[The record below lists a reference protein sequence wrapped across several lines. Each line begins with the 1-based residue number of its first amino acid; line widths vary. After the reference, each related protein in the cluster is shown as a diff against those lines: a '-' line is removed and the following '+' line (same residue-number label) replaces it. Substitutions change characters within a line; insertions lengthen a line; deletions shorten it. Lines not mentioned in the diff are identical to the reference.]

1 MKSWAMKSCLMKW
14 SNLFLLTAVASGV
27 APLALADDPTATVVE
42 GKPLTVTVS
51 ATAEATGDANA
62 QPQRVVVVADE
73 TVDATGAPA
82 EAKAITIRLVGDSQ
96 GFVVDANDAPGADA
110 KQVPFIGVVTSP
122 LGEQVRAQTTLS
134 EDVGLSVDVVSPDS
148 PAAKAGLKAH
158 DILAKYD
165 DQILCAAVQLSAL
178 VKRTGSG
185 NKATLTVLR
194 GGKELPI
201 EVTVGEHAAQ
211 ATFKVEG
218 VNIAVGLPGQPG
230 GPRVVAGQPLA
241 PEMLKLLQ
249 EMELTRGSI
258 NNVPVYGFVP
268 RATDS
273 DAPVS
278 PQSPAPN
285 ASPLQ
290 PQADQFQRDQNQLQ
304 RNLQRN
310 QRIMLVNPN
319 VQSQSQSVSIVA
331 NDDGRVEL
339 REINGKRT
347 VTILDKAGAQQYTGP
362 LDTQEDREKI
372 PAEIRSRVEQAE
384 ASAGPKGVVPP
395 LTAPVPVAP
404 GGDAAGGGSR

>member
-1 MKSWAMKSCLMKW
+1 MNMKW
-14 SNLFLLTAVASGV
+14 SNLFLLTAVASAA
-27 APLALADDPTATVVE
+27 APLTRADEPIVVE
-42 GKPLTVTVS
+42 GKPLNITIS
-51 ATAEATGDANA
+51 ATAEATGDAGS
-62 QPQRVVVVADE
+62 QPPRVVVVTDD

-82 EAKAITIRLVGDSQ
+82 EAKAITIRLVGDGQ
-96 GFVVDANDAPGADA
+96 GFFVAESKDAPGAEA
-110 KQVPFIGVVTSP
+110 KKVPFIGVVTSP
-122 LGEQVRAQTTLS
+122 LGEAVRAQTNLT

-165 DQILCAAVQLSAL
+165 DQLLCAAVQLSAL
-178 VKRTGSG
+178 VKRTGTG

-194 GGKELPI
+194 SGKELPI

-218 VNIAVGLPGQPG
+218 VNMNFTPLGGQSAI
-230 GPRVVAGQPLA
+230 VAGQPLDPA
-241 PEMLKLLQ
+241 WLKLLQ
-249 EMELTRGSI
+249 EMELKGGSI

-268 RATDS
+268 RAQGG
-273 DAPVS
+273 DAPVI

-290 PQADQFQRDQNQLQ
+290 PQTDQFQRDQNQIQ
-304 RNLQRN
+304 RNQIQRN
-310 QRIMLVNPN
+310 QRIVLVNPN

-339 REINGKRT
+339 RETNGKRT
-347 VTILDKAGAQQYTGP
+347 VTILDKSGAQQYTGP

-372 PAEIRSRVEQAE
+372 PVALRGRVEQAE
-384 ASAGPKGVVPP
+384 ASAGPKGVIAP

-404 GGDAAGGGSR
+404 GGDAAGGSSR

>member
-1 MKSWAMKSCLMKW
+1 MKW
-14 SNLFLLTAVASGV
+14 SNLFLLTAVASSVVPV
-27 APLALADDPTATVVE
+27 ARADDPTATVVE
-42 GKPLTVTVS
+42 GKPLNITVS
-51 ATAEATGDANA
+51 ATAEATGDAGS
-62 QPQRVVVVADE
+62 QPPRVVVVADE
-73 TVDATGAPA
+73 TVDVSGAPA
-82 EAKAITIRLVGDSQ
+82 EAKAITIRLVGDGQ
-96 GFVVDANDAPGADA
+96 GVVFEGNAATGAEA

-134 EDVGLSVDVVSPDS
+134 EDIGLSVDVVSPDS

-165 DQILCAAVQLSAL
+165 DQLLCAAVQLSAL

-194 GGKELPI
+194 AGKELPI

-218 VNIAVGLPGQPG
+218 VNIAMGLPGQPG

-241 PEMLKLLQ
+241 PEVIKLL
-249 EMELTRGSI
+249 EELELKGGSL

-268 RATDS
+268 RAPGG
-273 DAPVS
+273 DAPVLL
-278 PQSPAPN
+278 PQLPAPN

-290 PQADQFQRDQNQLQ
+290 PQADQFQRDQNQFQ
-304 RNLQRN
+304 SNQNQFQRN
-310 QRIMLVNPN
+310 QRIVLVNPN

-339 REINGKRT
+339 RETNGKRT

-362 LDTQEDREKI
+362 LDTREDREKI
-372 PAEIRSRVEQAE
+372 PAELRRRVEQAE
-384 ASAGPKGVVPP
+384 ASAGPKAMISP
-395 LTAPVPVAP
+395 LTPPVPIAP
-404 GGDAAGGGSR
+404 GGEAAGGANR

>member
-1 MKSWAMKSCLMKW
+1 MKW
-14 SNLFLLTAVASGV
+14 SNLFLLTAVASSVVPV
-27 APLALADDPTATVVE
+27 ARADDPTATVVE
-42 GKPLTVTVS
+42 GKPLNITVR
-51 ATAEATGDANA
+51 ATAEATGDAGS
-62 QPQRVVVVADE
+62 QPPRVVVVADE
-73 TVDATGAPA
+73 TVDASGAPA
-82 EAKAITIRLVGDSQ
+82 EAKAITIRLVGDGQ
-96 GFVVDANDAPGADA
+96 GVVFEGNAATGAEA

-134 EDVGLSVDVVSPDS
+134 EDIGLSVDVVSPDS

-165 DQILCAAVQLSAL
+165 DQLLCAAVQLSAL

-194 GGKELPI
+194 AGKELPI

-218 VNIAVGLPGQPG
+218 LNIAMGLPGQPG

-241 PEMLKLLQ
+241 PEVIKLIEEMDLKG
-249 EMELTRGSI
+249 GSL

-268 RATDS
+268 RAPGG
-273 DAPVS
+273 DAPVLL
-278 PQSPAPN
+278 PQLPAPN

-290 PQADQFQRDQNQLQ
+290 PQADQFQRDQNQFQ
-304 RNLQRN
+304 SNQNQFQRN
-310 QRIMLVNPN
+310 QRIVLVNPN

-339 REINGKRT
+339 RETNGKRT
-347 VTILDKAGAQQYTGP
+347 VTILDKAGAQQYAGP
-362 LDTQEDREKI
+362 LDTREDREKI
-372 PAEIRSRVEQAE
+372 PAELRRRVEQAE
-384 ASAGPKGVVPP
+384 ASAGPKAMISP
-395 LTAPVPVAP
+395 LTPPVPIAP
-404 GGDAAGGGSR
+404 GGEAAGGANR

>member
-1 MKSWAMKSCLMKW
+1 MNIKW

-27 APLALADDPTATVVE
+27 APVALADDPTATVVE
-42 GKPLTVTVS
+42 GKPLTVTIS
-51 ATAEATGDANA
+51 ATAEATGDASS
-62 QPQRVVVVADE
+62 QPPRVVVVTDD

-82 EAKAITIRLVGDSQ
+82 EAKAITIRLVGDGQ
-96 GFVVDANDAPGADA
+96 GFVAESKDAPGAEG
-110 KQVPFIGVVTSP
+110 KKVPFIGVVTSP
-122 LGEQVRAQTTLS
+122 LGEAVRAQTTLP

-165 DQILCAAVQLSAL
+165 DQLLCAAVQLSAL
-178 VKRTGSG
+178 VKRTGTG
-185 NKATLTVLR
+185 NKATLIVLR

-218 VNIAVGLPGQPG
+218 VNIAMGQPG

-241 PEMLKLLQ
+241 PEVIKLIEEMGSKAGGAVFGGQYGFAVPAPGVDAPILLQ
-249 EMELTRGSI
+249 
-258 NNVPVYGFVP
+258 
-268 RATDS
+268 
-273 DAPVS
+273 
-278 PQSPAPN
+278 QSPAPN

-290 PQADQFQRDQNQLQ
+290 PQPNQLQ
-304 RNLQRN
+304 SNQIQRN
-310 QRIMLVNPN
+310 QRIVLVNPN

-339 REINGKRT
+339 REVNGKRT
-347 VTILDKAGAQQYTGP
+347 VTILDKAGAQQYSGA
-362 LDTQEDREKI
+362 LDSKEDREKI
-372 PAEIRSRVEQAE
+372 PAELRSRVEQAE
-384 ASAGPKGVVPP
+384 ASAGPKAVVPP
-395 LTAPVPVAP
+395 LAPPVPVAP

>member
-1 MKSWAMKSCLMKW
+1 MKW

-27 APLALADDPTATVVE
+27 APVARADEPIVVE
-42 GKPLTVTVS
+42 GKPLNVTVS
-51 ATAEATGDANA
+51 ATAEAKGDAGS
-62 QPQRVVVVADE
+62 QPPRVVVVTDD
-73 TVDATGAPA
+73 TVDATGVPA
-82 EAKAITIRLVGDSQ
+82 EAKAITISVVGDGQ
-96 GFVVDANDAPGADA
+96 RFVSEGNAAAGAEA
-110 KQVPFIGVVTSP
+110 KKVPFIGVVTSP
-122 LGEQVRAQTTLS
+122 LGEAVRAQTNLT

-158 DILAKYD
+158 DILARYD

-178 VKRTGSG
+178 VKRTGTG

-218 VNIAVGLPGQPG
+218 VNMNFTPLGGQG
-230 GPRVVAGQPLA
+230 AIVAGQPLA
-241 PEMLKLLQ
+241 PEVIKLL
-249 EMELTRGSI
+249 EELELKGGSI
-258 NNVPVYGFVP
+258 NVPAYGNVPVYGFVP
-268 RATDS
+268 RAPES
-273 DAPVS
+273 DAS
-278 PQSPAPN
+278 ILLPQSPAPN

-310 QRIMLVNPN
+310 QRIVLVNPN

-339 REINGKRT
+339 RETNGKRT
-347 VTILDKAGAQQYTGP
+347 VTILDKSGAQQYAGP

-372 PAEIRSRVEQAE
+372 PAELRSRVEQAE
-384 ASAGPKGVVPP
+384 ASAGPKAVVPP
-395 LTAPVPVAP
+395 LTPTVPVAP
-404 GGDAAGGGSR
+404 GGDAGGGGSR

>member
-1 MKSWAMKSCLMKW
+1 MKW
-14 SNLFLLTAVASGV
+14 SNLFLLTAVASSVVPV
-27 APLALADDPTATVVE
+27 ARADDPTATVVE
-42 GKPLTVTVS
+42 GKPLNITVR
-51 ATAEATGDANA
+51 ATAEATGDAGS
-62 QPQRVVVVADE
+62 QPPRVVVVADE
-73 TVDATGAPA
+73 TVDASAAPA
-82 EAKAITIRLVGDSQ
+82 EAKAITIRLVGDGQ
-96 GFVVDANDAPGADA
+96 GVVFEGNAATGAEA

-134 EDVGLSVDVVSPDS
+134 EDIGLSVDVVSPDS

-165 DQILCAAVQLSAL
+165 DQLLCAAVQLSAL

-194 GGKELPI
+194 AGKELPI

-218 VNIAVGLPGQPG
+218 VNIAMGLPGQPG

-241 PEMLKLLQ
+241 PEVIKLL
-249 EMELTRGSI
+249 EELELKGGSL

-268 RATDS
+268 RAPGG
-273 DAPVS
+273 DAPVLL
-278 PQSPAPN
+278 PQLPAPN

-290 PQADQFQRDQNQLQ
+290 PQADQFQRDQNQFQ
-304 RNLQRN
+304 SNQNQFQRN
-310 QRIMLVNPN
+310 QRIVLVNPN

-339 REINGKRT
+339 RETNGKRT

-362 LDTQEDREKI
+362 LDTREDREKI
-372 PAEIRSRVEQAE
+372 PAELRRRVEQAE
-384 ASAGPKGVVPP
+384 ASAGPKAMISP
-395 LTAPVPVAP
+395 LTPPVPIAP
-404 GGDAAGGGSR
+404 GGEAAGGANR